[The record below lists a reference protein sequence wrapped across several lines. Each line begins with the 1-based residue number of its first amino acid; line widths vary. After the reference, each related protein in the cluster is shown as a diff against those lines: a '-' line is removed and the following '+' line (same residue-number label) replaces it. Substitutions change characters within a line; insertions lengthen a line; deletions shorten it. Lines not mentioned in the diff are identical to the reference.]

1 MALYEARVKFT
12 GQKLTFPKAAL
23 VRSLKDIATVLSIG
37 TRHISPQNSRAAPII
52 MSDTAGLRSPDVFL
66 FFI

>member
-1 MALYEARVKFT
+1 MALYEDKLKFT

-23 VRSLKDIATVLSIG
+23 VRSLKEIATVLSMG

-52 MSDTAGLRSPDVFL
+52 ISDTVGLRSPDVFL